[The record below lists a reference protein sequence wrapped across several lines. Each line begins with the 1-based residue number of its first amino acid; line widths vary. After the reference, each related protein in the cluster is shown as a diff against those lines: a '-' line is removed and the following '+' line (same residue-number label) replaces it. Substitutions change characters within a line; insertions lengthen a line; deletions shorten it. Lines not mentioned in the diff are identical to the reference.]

1 MRPDGSLQ
9 QEFTSGSNIETFAER
24 FWKAVNPYTCY
35 ANLDARYKAGER
47 DVYFLS
53 TYYECFKSMGW
64 DREMNEVKE
73 ELWSRLSDQG
83 KIARFEL
90 LFQEGV
96 KEGTK
101 EMEFLV
107 ANRDEFRKE
116 HGERKVNRSLISD
129 IVLKVN
135 RVIFKRDT
143 TVTAKQLEQWK
154 QTAKDREV
162 LDENFQF
169 RLDLAKATL
178 AGGSK
183 AILKVCKK
191 NLKNTEKDLMADMLQ
206 LYSRQAEESK
216 EIVGWIEFGK
226 ELLPYMSTSGFMGRK
241 SDKEQ
246 LAELI
251 KELEEKLKQ

>member
-1 MRPDGSLQ
+1 
-9 QEFTSGSNIETFAER
+9 
-24 FWKAVNPYTCY
+24 
-35 ANLDARYKAGER
+35 
-47 DVYFLS
+47 
-53 TYYECFKSMGW
+53 MGW

-73 ELWSRLSDQG
+73 ELWSRLSDKE

-129 IVLKVN
+129 IALKVN
-135 RVIFKRDT
+135 QVIFKRDT

-191 NLKNTEKDLMADMLQ
+191 NLKNEEKDLMADMLHI
-206 LYSRQAEESK
+206 YSHQAVEAK
-216 EIVGWIEFGK
+216 EIAAWIELGK
-226 ELLPYMSTSGFMGRK
+226 ELLPYMSPSGFMGRK
-241 SDKEQ
+241 SEKDSLKEIIDQ
-246 LAELI
+246 L
-251 KELEEKLKQ
+251 EKKL